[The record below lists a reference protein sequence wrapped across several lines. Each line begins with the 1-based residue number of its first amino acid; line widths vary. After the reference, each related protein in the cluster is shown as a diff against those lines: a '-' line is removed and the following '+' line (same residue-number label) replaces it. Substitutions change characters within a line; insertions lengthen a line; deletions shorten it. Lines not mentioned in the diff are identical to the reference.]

1 MSTVKTLH
9 EEAMD
14 LAELAD
20 LAKLRG
26 ATEEY
31 CELLAQALEKA
42 VAAANEI
49 ASTLDAEPT
58 RSIIHRSATSLAV
71 EWGKLKEAE
80 RLLAVALTGK
90 PPAEIA
96 EELRDLFVQI
106 NLSSYFERRGLLL
119 DMERWELSK
128 AG

>member
-20 LAKLRG
+20 VAKLRG
-26 ATEEY
+26 ELGR
-31 CELLAQALEKA
+31 CRELLVQALEKA
-42 VAAANEI
+42 IAAADEI
-49 ASTLDAEPT
+49 APKTDAEPT
-58 RSIIHRSATSLAV
+58 RSIIHRSAASLAV
-71 EWGKLKEAE
+71 EVGQVKEAE
-80 RLLAVALTGK
+80 RLLAVALAGD
-90 PPAEIA
+90 PPAEVA

-106 NLSSYFERRGLLL
+106 NLPSYFERRGLLL

>member
-20 LAKLRG
+20 VAKLRG
-26 ATEEY
+26 EKEEY
-31 CELLAQALEKA
+31 RRLLAQALEKA
-42 VAAANEI
+42 IAAADEI
-49 ASTLDAEPT
+49 APKTDAEPT
-58 RSIIHRSATSLAV
+58 RSIIHRSAASLAV
-71 EWGKLKEAE
+71 ELGRVKEAE
-80 RLLAVALTGK
+80 RLLAVALAGE
-90 PPAEIA
+90 PPAGVA

-106 NLSSYFERRGLLL
+106 NLPSYFERRGLLL

>member
-1 MSTVKTLH
+1 MRMVKTLH

-20 LAKLRG
+20 VAKLRG
-26 ATEEY
+26 AAEK
-31 CELLAQALEKA
+31 CSELLTQALEKA
-42 VAAANEI
+42 VVAADKI
-49 ASTLDAEPT
+49 ASNLDAEPT
-58 RSIIHRSATSLAV
+58 RSIIHRSAASLAI
-71 EWGKLKEAE
+71 ELGNFNEAE
-80 RLLAVALTGK
+80 RLLAVALAGE

-119 DMERWELSK
+119 DMEQWKISK
-128 AG
+128 AS